1 MEKESD
7 GEDKRRHP
15 RLYLDLPIEYRFTDL
30 PSAHGGIVVNGSE
43 TGFLIYSLKDIPIG
57 TKLNITV
64 LFPKGFQL
72 ANFEVSA
79 EIIWKDF
86 FSEEDWE
93 GYKYGLHFTQINE
106 EDRQK
111 LIQLFSVLN
120 LDSGTPL
127 KGPDMNVVWR

>member
-1 MEKESD
+1 MMEKESD

-72 ANFEVSA
+72 ANFEVWPRSFGK
-79 EIIWKDF
+79 ISSRKKT
-86 FSEEDWE
+86 
-93 GYKYGLHFTQINE
+93 G
-106 EDRQK
+106 
-111 LIQLFSVLN
+111 
-120 LDSGTPL
+120 
-127 KGPDMNVVWR
+127 KGISTDCILLRSMRRTVRN

>member
-1 MEKESD
+1 MKEESD

-43 TGFLIYSLKDIPIG
+43 TGFLIYSLKDMPVG
-57 TKLNITV
+57 TNLRITV

-72 ANFEVSA
+72 ANFEVSGK
-79 EIIWKDF
+79 IVWKDI

-93 GYKYGLHFTQINE
+93 GYKYGLHFTQIAE

-111 LIQLFSVLN
+111 LTQLFSASN
-120 LDSGTPL
+120 LDSSQPL
-127 KGPDMNVVWR
+127 EALHPNRVWR